1 MRKLLISAVLAITV
15 SAGAIAYAQT
25 KDDTPMQGVRAQP
38 LDTQAPAPSMTT
50 DVLPPQS
57 EVAASDAR
65 SLASDQAVGEARR
78 YYRAQC
84 NQYESAAFCDCVTAG
99 VAQVLMPEEVRIAGR
114 TILERITAQ
123 GDTGSSEQTDATP
136 AMSSAERIE
145 QVEGHYADA
154 CASYRS

>member
-1 MRKLLISAVLAITV
+1 MRKLLASAVLAITV
-15 SAGAIAYAQT
+15 SAGAIAYAQI
-25 KDDTPMQGVRAQP
+25 KDQPMEGVAAQP
-38 LDTQAPAPSMTT
+38 MDSAPIGASAAAAPLAPEAEMTAT
-50 DVLPPQS
+50 
-57 EVAASDAR
+57 DAR

-99 VAQVLMPEEVRIAGR
+99 VAQALMPDEVRLAGR
-114 TILERITAQ
+114 TIRERITAQ
-123 GDTGSSEQTDATP
+123 GDMGYAEQSDATA

-154 CASYRS
+154 CQAYRS

>member
-1 MRKLLISAVLAITV
+1 MRKILVGAVLAISV

-25 KDDTPMQGVRAQP
+25 KEQPMEGVAAQP
-38 LDTQAPAPSMTT
+38 MDSAPLGASSAAAPLAPEAEATAT
-50 DVLPPQS
+50 
-57 EVAASDAR
+57 DAR
-65 SLASDQAVGEARR
+65 SLASDQAVGDARR

-84 NQYESAAFCDCVTAG
+84 NDVESAAFCDCVTAG
-99 VAQVLMPEEVRIAGR
+99 VAQALMPDEVRIAGR
-114 TILERITAQ
+114 TIRERITAQ
-123 GDTGSSEQTDATP
+123 GDTGSAEQTDATA

>member
-1 MRKLLISAVLAITV
+1 MRKLLASAVLAITV
-15 SAGAIAYAQT
+15 SAGAIAYAQI
-25 KDDTPMQGVRAQP
+25 KDEPPMAGMRAQP
-38 LDTQAPAPSMTT
+38 LDTQAPAPPIAT
-50 DVLPPQS
+50 S
-57 EVAASDAR
+57 EFSPEREIAATDAR

-84 NQYESAAFCDCVTAG
+84 NQYKSAAFCDCGTAG

-114 TILERITAQ
+114 TIRERITAQ
-123 GDTGSSEQTDATP
+123 GDTGYSERTDATP
-136 AMSSAERIE
+136 ALSSAERIE

>member
-1 MRKLLISAVLAITV
+1 MRKMLASAVLAITV
-15 SAGAIAYAQT
+15 SAGAIAYAQV
-25 KDDTPMQGVRAQP
+25 KDEPPMEGVRAQP
-38 LDTQAPAPSMTT
+38 LDTQAPAPSMATT
-50 DVLPPQS
+50 ELAPAR
-57 EVAASDAR
+57 EVAAADAR

-114 TILERITAQ
+114 TIRERITAQ
-123 GDTGSSEQTDATP
+123 GDIGSSAQSDATT

>member
-1 MRKLLISAVLAITV
+1 MRKLLASAVLAISV
-15 SAGAIAYAQT
+15 STGAIAFAQV
-25 KDDTPMQGVRAQP
+25 KDETPMGGVRAQP
-38 LDTQAPAPSMTT
+38 MDSAPMGASTAVAPVSTGVETT
-50 DVLPPQS
+50 
-57 EVAASDAR
+57 ATDAR

-99 VAQVLMPEEVRIAGR
+99 VAQALMPDEVRMAGR
-114 TILERITAQ
+114 TIRERITAQ
-123 GDTGSSEQTDATP
+123 GDTEYSERTDATA